1 MSEVAHAN
9 HDMKYIKLWGILL
22 VLLGISIV
30 GPMLEIPAITLI
42 TAFGIAF
49 VKAFLVLAHFM
60 HLNVAKRFI
69 WYLLIVSVML
79 MLVFYF
85 GVASDIMNSTGHQW
99 KDCIFDQSCVLTG
112 DPVKDALLYGTL
124 R

>member
-1 MSEVAHAN
+1 MSEAAQSN

-30 GPMLEIPAITLI
+30 GPMLEIPVITLI

-49 VKAFLVLAHFM
+49 VKSFLVLAHFM

-85 GVASDIMNSTGHQW
+85 GVAADIMLPAGHQW
-99 KDCIFDQSCVLTG
+99 TDCIADQSCVMTG
-112 DPVKDALLYGTL
+112 DPVKDATLYGTL